1 MPQDIDEYL
10 AMPENAHLHEKL
22 AAEVGDA
29 EALRVQNEL
38 EAARHIALKARAN
51 GARPVPASFAR
62 KARSWRLD
70 PAPPAH
76 AFRNWNRMQDW
87 FENS

>member
-1 MPQDIDEYL
+1 MPQDINEYL
-10 AMPENAHLHEKL
+10 AMPENAHLQEKL
-22 AAEVGDA
+22 AATVSDD
-29 EALRVQNEL
+29 EALRVQHEL

-62 KARSWRLD
+62 QVRQWRLD

-76 AFRNWNRMQDW
+76 AFRNWNRMQHW